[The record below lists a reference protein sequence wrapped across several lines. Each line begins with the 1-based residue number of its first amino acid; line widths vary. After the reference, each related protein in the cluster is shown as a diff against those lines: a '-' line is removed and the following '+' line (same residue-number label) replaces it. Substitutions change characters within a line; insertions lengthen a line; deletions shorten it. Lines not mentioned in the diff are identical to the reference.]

1 MNKELQKIDNIQN
14 KSKLSVSQRINYLN
28 KLKEEIISNE
38 DSIYSAL
45 NKDLNKPEFEVY
57 TSEIGFL
64 LNEIKL
70 FIKNLNTWSKPR
82 KVKSSIINFPSK
94 DFVYSEP
101 YGKVLIIS
109 PWNYPFQLA
118 VLPVLSAFACGNT
131 VVLKP
136 SEHTPETSKLVN
148 KIISKIFPSD
158 LVCVIEGDYKVSS
171 KLLKSKWDYI
181 FFTGSVRVGKI
192 VALEAA
198 KQLTPH
204 TLELGGKSPCIIDKK
219 TNLKTAC
226 KRIVWGKF
234 MNAGQ
239 TCVAPDYVLVH
250 KSIKSS
256 FIKELSSRI
265 KLTFGKNLTAN
276 PNTTKIVN
284 KENFNRLISLI
295 NSNKILFGGEYDAD
309 ERKIYPTIINEP
321 NMSNEIMQNEIFG
334 PILPIFSFEKITE
347 IDKIILSNPD
357 PLALYVF
364 SNDKKFSENIICR
377 YRFGGGVVND
387 TIIHLTN
394 PNLPFGGIGNSGY
407 GSYHGKSSFDLFTHK
422 KSIVKRMMWLENNL
436 RYAPYNNKLN
446 LVKKILRYLS

>member
-1 MNKELQKIDNIQN
+1 M
-14 KSKLSVSQRINYLN
+14 
-28 KLKEEIISNE
+28 
-38 DSIYSAL
+38 
-45 NKDLNKPEFEVY
+45 
-57 TSEIGFL
+57 
-64 LNEIKL
+64 
-70 FIKNLNTWSKPR
+70 
-82 KVKSSIINFPSK
+82 
-94 DFVYSEP
+94 
-101 YGKVLIIS
+101 
-109 PWNYPFQLA
+109 
-118 VLPVLSAFACGNT
+118 
-131 VVLKP
+131 
-136 SEHTPETSKLVN
+136 
-148 KIISKIFPSD
+148 
-158 LVCVIEGDYKVSS
+158 VCVVEGDYKVAS

-256 FIKELSSRI
+256 FIKELSRRI
-265 KLTFGKNLTAN
+265 ELTFGKSLTAN

-284 KENFNRLISLI
+284 KENFNRLINLI
-295 NSNKILFGGEYDAD
+295 NSNKILFGGEYDSD

-321 NMSNEIMQNEIFG
+321 SISSEIMQNEIFG

-364 SNDKKFSENIICR
+364 SNDKKFCENIICR

-422 KSIVKRMMWLENNL
+422 KSIVKRKMWLENNL
-436 RYAPYNNKLN
+436 RYAPYKNKLN

>member
-1 MNKELQKIDNIQN
+1 MSKELQKIENIQN
-14 KSKLSVSQRINYLN
+14 KSKLSVSERINYLH
-28 KLKEEIISNE
+28 KLKKEIINNE
-38 DSIYSAL
+38 ENIYSAL
-45 NKDLNKPEFEVY
+45 NKDLNKPKFEVY

-70 FIKNLNTWSKPR
+70 FIKHLNKWSKPR
-82 KVKSSIINFPSK
+82 KVKSSIINFPSN

-118 VLPVLSAFACGNT
+118 ILPVLSAFSCGNT

-148 KIISKIFPSD
+148 KIISKIFPSY
-158 LVCVIEGDYKVSS
+158 LICVVEGDYKIAS

-192 VALEAA
+192 VAAEAA

-219 TNLKTAC
+219 INLKTAC

-239 TCVAPDYVLVH
+239 TCVAPDYILVH

-256 FIKELSSRI
+256 LVRELSKRI
-265 KLTFGKNLTAN
+265 EFTFGKNLSA
-276 PNTTKIVN
+276 NTTKIVN
-284 KENFNRLISLI
+284 KENFNRLINLI
-295 NSNKILFGGEYDAD
+295 NANKILFGGDYDSNKS
-309 ERKIYPTIINEP
+309 KIYPTIIDEP
-321 NMSNEIMQNEIFG
+321 NIKSEIMQSEIFG
-334 PILPIFSFEKITE
+334 PILPIFSFEKVSE

-364 SNDKKFSENIICR
+364 SNDKEFSENIIRR

-422 KSIVKRMMWLENNL
+422 KSIVKRKMWPENNL

-446 LVKKILRYLS
+446 LIKKILKYLS